1 MICAYKVAFTYWIL
15 MKNVKKNFYLTL
27 IEFFRFANCATW
39 WIYSPVCLDMS
50 LTDARIAEIKTSGW
64 RDATDRNGSASY
76 FSRKNSTSFVWDLI
90 LWLIVSKYPR
100 VTCLQVV
107 STLPLGPGA
116 THVCTRGWFYSAPF
130 FISIFFKHVLEISLS
145 RLPRP
150 SPRKTFN
157 SIHISRTRYF

>member
-1 MICAYKVAFTYWIL
+1 

-39 WIYSPVCLDMS
+39 WFYSPVCLDMS

-64 RDATDRNGSASY
+64 RDATYRNGSASY

-130 FISIFFKHVLEISLS
+130 FYIYFFQARPGDFSVPSSASFATEDFQFDPYFTHTIFL
-145 RLPRP
+145 
-150 SPRKTFN
+150 N
-157 SIHISRTRYF
+157 RTENE